1 MRAQGQDPSMVASD
15 HGAGLKQA
23 KELGEN
29 FTWLGGTL
37 IGAFREAA
45 NNLSAELIGWKC
57 TLGTSGWL
65 WCHTS
70 APQSQV
76 PSIAGRLG
84 FTILPLVPD
93 L

>member
-1 MRAQGQDPSMVASD
+1 MVASD

-45 NNLSAELIGWKC
+45 NNLSAEID
-57 TLGTSGWL
+57 WL
-65 WCHTS
+65 YMHNRGQRIAVKPCSCHSQPVQDWS
-70 APQSQV
+70 AVDQRTVICS
-76 PSIAGRLG
+76 A
-84 FTILPLVPD
+84 
-93 L
+93 